1 MAKTR
6 KAITFDSQVRNAYLD
21 DESQI
26 TINRAFAERI
36 VRMIKGSMEADQL
49 ENLITKNRDR
59 IKSKQFVNYL
69 DRPIIS

>member
-6 KAITFDSQVRNAYLD
+6 KAVAFDSQVREAYLD

-26 TINRAFAERI
+26 TINRAFAERLAK
-36 VRMIKGSMEADQL
+36 MIKGTMEADQL

-59 IKSKQFVNYL
+59 IKSRQYVDMNE
-69 DRPIIS
+69 RPIIS

>member
-6 KAITFDSQVRNAYLD
+6 KAITFDCQVRDAYLD

-26 TINRAFAERI
+26 TINRAFAQRLAK
-36 VRMIKGSMEADQL
+36 MIKGTMEADQL

-59 IKSKQFVNYL
+59 IKSKQYA
-69 DRPIIS
+69 DSYSRPIIS